1 VHGVAPQLLHM
12 SIDDNTN
19 LLFIFL
25 YEFLCMLSGA
35 NHPRLKADIKCKQKY
50 EWVVLSSKS

>member
-1 VHGVAPQLLHM
+1 LHM

-19 LLFIFL
+19 PLFIFL

-35 NHPRLKADIKCKQKY
+35 NHPRLK
-50 EWVVLSSKS
+50 VLEHLLCPLE

>member
-35 NHPRLKADIKCKQKY
+35 NHPRLK
-50 EWVVLSSKS
+50 VLEHLLCPLE